1 MPVVSRMPVNSDKIC
16 VYVMWR
22 KILRKRDKYMYVCK
36 NGVEQLLRINSVSG
50 TSFWKRQDAF
60 HTNW

>member
-1 MPVVSRMPVNSDKIC
+1 MCKCGERFWERENV
-16 VYVMWR
+16 
-22 KILRKRDKYMYVCK
+22 YVCK